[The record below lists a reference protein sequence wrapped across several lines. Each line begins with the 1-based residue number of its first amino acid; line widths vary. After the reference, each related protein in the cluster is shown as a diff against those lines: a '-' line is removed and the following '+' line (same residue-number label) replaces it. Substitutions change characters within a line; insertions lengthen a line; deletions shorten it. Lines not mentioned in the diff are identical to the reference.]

1 MQMEDDSATKKFHA
15 KTGYLSS
22 QNYGTRQRLPKTL
35 RLLTDAALKKIREL
49 VAIPM
54 NIVNLLSH
62 EPYKY
67 FLVNSLEQHFTCRI
81 KSLVI

>member
-1 MQMEDDSATKKFHA
+1 MEDESATKKFYA
-15 KTGYLSS
+15 KTRYSSS
-22 QNYGTRQRLPKTL
+22 QNYEKT
-35 RLLTDAALKKIREL
+35 TTTTQNFEAFHGPALEKIREL
-49 VAIPM
+49 VAKPM